1 MAWKQHLFLGNG
13 GETNNGT
20 TPVDRQ
26 QILNNATVGLQQ
38 WKSCVF
44 YFVHAERL

>member
-1 MAWKQHLFLGNG
+1 MDEYTVAVYGQRLG
-13 GETNNGT
+13 
-20 TPVDRQ
+20 Q

-44 YFVHAERL
+44 YVVVA